1 MVRHDYDEY
10 VRLVKM
16 FRIANRN
23 VTSGDAHLKILADV
37 DEAAAQYVGGSAM
50 DPSAHM
56 GRETVLLEWLRK
68 RWS

>member
-1 MVRHDYDEY
+1 VVRQDYDEY

-23 VTSGDAHLKILADV
+23 VTSGDA
-37 DEAAAQYVGGSAM
+37 AQYVDGSAM

-68 RWS
+68 RWA